1 MWGHACIRLMRVLA
15 VVLVSAGLTGCVA
28 YTGGYDYGGG
38 YYSAG
43 GYYAAPVVAPPPAV
57 VYGGGWRGYGPRG
70 YRPYHHHHG
79 GWRRW

>member
-43 GYYAAPVVAPPPAV
+43 GYYAAPVVAPIRATTPASNSINAHTSA
-57 VYGGGWRGYGPRG
+57 GGWPTANL
-70 YRPYHHHHG
+70 
-79 GWRRW
+79 